1 MMARE
6 AKKVGQGNVYLFIKR
21 LIDIVISI
29 VALILMV
36 PIFIIMFIVYRFG
49 TNKGPLFYK
58 QERVGKCGKKFKIYK
73 FRSMVVGADAKLKAN
88 KKLYDLYLK
97 NSYKLP
103 SELDPRITKLGRFLR
118 KSSIDELP
126 QFINIFKG
134 EMTLIGP
141 RPIIEEELK
150 EYGED
155 VDKFLSVTPGAMGY
169 WQASG
174 RSNIEYPER
183 CQYELYYVDH
193 ASFLFDLKIL
203 FKNIVSIFRGEG
215 AY

>member
-1 MMARE
+1 MARE

>member
-1 MMARE
+1 MAHE
-6 AKKVGQGNVYLFIKR
+6 ANKLGGKSVYLFSKR
-21 LIDIVISI
+21 VLDIIISSLALLLMLPLFI
-29 VALILMV
+29 VML
-36 PIFIIMFIVYRFG
+36 IVYRFG
-49 TNKGPLFYK
+49 KNKGPLFYK
-58 QERVGKCGKKFKIYK
+58 QERVGKNGKKFYIYK
-73 FRSMVVGADAKLKAN
+73 FRSMIVGADEKLKCD
-88 KKLYDLYLK
+88 KQLYKLYVE

-103 SELDPRITKLGRFLR
+103 AEMDPRITRLGRLLR

-141 RPIIEEELK
+141 RPIITEELK
-150 EYGED
+150 EYGGD
-155 VDKFLSVTPGAMGY
+155 QVKKFLSVTPGAMGY

-183 CQYELYYVDH
+183 CKYELYYVDH
-193 ASFLFDLKIL
+193 ASFLFDIKIL
-203 FKNIVSIFRGEG
+203 FKNIVAIFKGDG